1 MGLRDIFGRI
11 VGSSEDR
18 DQGYA
23 LNEKGWHAWYNS
35 QMRQGY
41 GTPLEFA
48 NGIAVSNPDMVIR
61 LGSNPDEVAANYA
74 MSERYRR
81 RSDPSTNDPRLHN
94 VNNDPNWPGALYT
107 ADELLD
113 QSDLQE
119 FENLMKY
126 GQTRIPG
133 ATKWTQDQLHGRSRR
148 DIEDILKGMTP
159 EQREWMIQHYF
170 GERDLSTTPPEW
182 GGTQYGFGQSGRGA
196 PQNVRYD
203 EPFFGH
209 REEEGSGEQ
218 ETGAGDRDRREKRMA
233 NTTRDLLDML
243 PPGLDME
250 YAQGGTIHGI
260 HIDGF
265 AESML
270 GKQTTAGLGIDAYDI
285 EAIKSYLVR
294 IAILGGGERG
304 GFQQYLQGFQLGWF
318 DPSDPL
324 PMTNPSYHA
333 RGQVN
338 EENWDWGRDQGG
350 PTWSGSDSDM
360 RYKIPNEYLTTFNMN
375 PQMFPQWMDNQSVTA
390 GASPGSTIGS
400 GLRGGE
406 PASESENTTI
416 QGGKG
421 RRDGR
426 GNRRDKT
433 VNSLDAEYYRELYE
447 VSMPPMGMKYLVSL
461 PIGSPAPAGS
471 TYLGQKSINA
481 MIDLGD
487 GNEVRVLDL
496 SSEPGVHGITR
507 DLRTNED
514 GESISANPIDSVD
527 EGNSDWDEYIQL
539 AFDNPDEM
547 LSTGR
552 TRIEELKVRV
562 TQMPGLKARA
572 TFVGMD
578 FSAPSW
584 DHLPSVAEL
593 KMRKPISASDP
604 GEPDF
609 DADEAT
615 DDGTDLGA
623 NGDVT
628 ETGDDGPI
636 TFGGR
641 DHHGDRRE
649 EGTAGLSQPFQDA
662 LSAGEGIWM
671 GGEGLGAFQ
680 DALRWRNPDR
690 TYDEDSASE
699 FFAGLADQG
708 LDRFTLEHIDQYL
721 DSLPHPGW
729 TNEDVTQFTLEAQNR
744 TDDITWSVQDV
755 WEYMAG
761 LQDSAWTTDDVDD
774 FLSQR
779 KGEEKTE
786 GSVEALAVDD
796 PEWTKILAG
805 INYEIAQGEPSQ
817 FFPGNID
824 NYLYTHT
831 DGKTY
836 SIGSLPP
843 DMQNSIRTQS
853 LSNPNFVQR
862 AIAHTEA
869 NRPDEWTEDWTV
881 DPLTYQWV
889 APRPMGLDDD
899 GEDSYVDLDGED
911 VSNEVGDGHRGLSI
925 PPNPY
930 HADLGAN
937 YDTTTGQWVLPATT
951 LENYNPNP
959 GGVGWVQ
966 DERGN
971 WGPPPPEV
979 VVDNGVDD
987 GIDVGADPIVIDPVA
1002 SDDPNQSLGLMPD
1015 AAAAAGDRLDR
1026 AGQHFRDPEEE
1037 RRYWDWQL
1045 KPAVDAAEAGFK
1057 GILGDHI
1064 GAGTFGA
1071 GMMDAQTARMM
1082 GDFRRDIGE
1091 DYMFPYMRER
1101 GEEERADI
1109 DTAARIGEAEF
1120 RMGEDQA
1127 SRIFDERMREAE
1139 VTGYLDDT
1147 ISLAQL
1153 GYEAADY
1160 FNEQGNQSID
1170 QRKAYERD
1178 LPGISAAFERVMGR
1192 ELTSSEL
1199 ERLVAG
1205 QDVEVMRPTSSR
1217 YATEEE
1223 IRQSREKI
1231 TLEGRRVSVEENK
1244 LDIDQTLAMLKEW
1257 EVRGYTDTGE
1267 RIGSWLRHMEDRD
1280 YEALVKGG
1288 GYYTRLDDNGN
1299 PLPEL
1304 DANGRPVL
1312 DENGEPVYQR
1322 IRIYGTDE
1330 LADRQFIR
1338 DEDKRNGYHRVST
1351 YVDENGVE
1359 QIRYDQNGDTIIER
1373 VYGSDEIERLDR
1385 ERDDQWARDKYT
1397 GFYHDAAGYGHPIW
1411 IAGEIGLEEERNKLA
1426 KELKQMGFDQETSE
1440 RVAEQNY
1447 KDKIAQG
1454 YWGHDGTKPV
1464 YVMGTQAYDLHVQQ
1478 IANDLS
1484 IDLEEARMF
1493 LRAQEREGFNMVVEV
1508 PLGIDE
1514 DGETIF
1520 GTRLR
1525 RVKGTWKREDEVQS
1539 RADQLTRDGWD
1550 AQTARITAEYEA
1562 RARDRNGYW
1571 QVKQT
1576 YNPTDDTWETQYDN
1590 AGRPILE
1597 WAKGSAESEAW
1608 ITAEASRLKIDEA
1621 FVKDALS
1628 RATGDAAIVREGFI
1642 TARAKALM
1650 SQGKSKEE
1658 AYLQA
1663 REESEALDSE
1673 KFKEQYG
1680 ETLEERLA
1688 KMDLDAA
1695 DKRADAAEKRALIN
1709 ASIQAIATIGAAAFP
1724 LIFGKDGIMN
1734 IGEDGFM
1741 VMGTLAYLRTLFPDA
1756 SDDELE
1762 LINTKI
1768 SGILEEH
1775 GYKVRKA
1782 NGDGEDPGGNGEDPG
1797 GNSTDA
1803 EKALGHVKENENVR
1817 WGPDGPIIDPE
1828 RLNGGPWDDEDWTY
1842 ADTQNQKWFDN
1853 GGVIDID
1860 DLFAADNWEDYLRSG
1875 TSVNINGHEYTAEGF
1890 ADLYRR
1896 SMEDLENNKEEYQ
1909 TLLDNH
1915 TTTVQGEEWHGSG
1928 AGETGPQI
1936 STTEIVN
1943 EEAALGAWIEGYEM
1957 AHGADLEPGRWWQ
1970 DFRGQGKRGLLKA
1983 ASRLMMFNRGV
1994 DMTGK
1999 SESFKDYINLALLA
2013 YFNPT
2018 QLAFYVAG
2026 RTAGGLYDVWSGA
2039 HETRWEAGGIVLPS
2053 AQTLTAPQAGAYWWN
2068 KFMPP
2073 QFHEQLPSGSRNVRG
2088 VWARIRPTKD
2098 DLGREAMTVE
2108 WGTGSGT
2115 SKYGNV
2121 LYKEDLEVFIER
2133 TGQVPFS
2140 FIHMPAPQ
2148 GSGSTDEDGNW
2159 HAYEHLGSFME
2170 QAFDLDF
2177 TPEYALVDVNDNIL
2191 ANMSWDGNPVE
2202 RQFPGE
2208 QVVRFISTKNPEKV
2222 MVVSMSEWEAK
2233 GLEFDAAG
2241 TITIG
2246 DYEPET
2252 PEPEDEGSD
2261 TEEIEIDENIQ
2272 L

>member
-23 LNEKGWHAWYNS
+23 LNEEGWNAWYNS

-41 GTPLEFA
+41 NTPLEFA
-48 NGIAVSNPDMVIR
+48 NAIAVSFPHMVIR

-74 MSERYRR
+74 ESERYRR
-81 RSDPSTNDPRLHN
+81 RTDPSTNDPRLHN
-94 VNNDPNWPGALYT
+94 VNNDPNWPGPLYT
-107 ADELLD
+107 ADELLS
-113 QSDLQE
+113 QSDSQA

-126 GQTRIPG
+126 GQTDIPG

-148 DIEDILKGMTP
+148 DIEDLLKGMTP

-170 GERDLSTTPPEW
+170 GERDLSTTPPNW
-182 GGTQYGFGQSGRGA
+182 GGTQHQYDQSGQGA
-196 PQNVRYD
+196 PQLIRYGYN
-203 EPFFGH
+203 PQQVFGYS
-209 REEEGSGEQ
+209 EEEGSGDE
-218 ETGAGDRDRREKRMA
+218 ETGDGD
-233 NTTRDLLDML
+233 
-243 PPGLDME
+243 
-250 YAQGGTIHGI
+250 
-260 HIDGF
+260 
-265 AESML
+265 
-270 GKQTTAGLGIDAYDI
+270 
-285 EAIKSYLVR
+285 
-294 IAILGGGERG
+294 
-304 GFQQYLQGFQLGWF
+304 
-318 DPSDPL
+318 
-324 PMTNPSYHA
+324 
-333 RGQVN
+333 
-338 EENWDWGRDQGG
+338 
-350 PTWSGSDSDM
+350 
-360 RYKIPNEYLTTFNMN
+360 
-375 PQMFPQWMDNQSVTA
+375 
-390 GASPGSTIGS
+390 
-400 GLRGGE
+400 
-406 PASESENTTI
+406 
-416 QGGKG
+416 
-421 RRDGR
+421 
-426 GNRRDKT
+426 RRDKT

-447 VSMPPMGMKYLVSL
+447 VSMPPMGMKFLVSL

-507 DLRTNED
+507 DLRKNEE
-514 GESISANPIDSVD
+514 GESISANPIESVD

-552 TRIEELKVRV
+552 TRIEEMKVRV
-562 TQMPGLKARA
+562 SQMPGLKTRA
-572 TFVGMD
+572 LFRGMD

-609 DADEAT
+609 DATEAT
-615 DDGTDLGA
+615 DDETDLGA

-628 ETGDDGPI
+628 DTANDGPI

-649 EGTAGLSQPFQDA
+649 EGTAGLSKPFQDA
-662 LSAGEGIWM
+662 LTAGEGIWM
-671 GGEGLGAFQ
+671 GGEGLAAFQ

-744 TDDITWSVQDV
+744 TDDITWSVHDV
-755 WEYMAG
+755 WDYLAG
-761 LQDSAWTTDDVDD
+761 LQNLTWTTDDVDD
-774 FLSQR
+774 FLKTRQR
-779 KGEEKTE
+779 EEETS

-796 PEWTKILAG
+796 PEWDKILAG

-869 NRPDEWTEDWTV
+869 NRPEGWTEDWTV

-971 WGPPPPEV
+971 WGPPPPEAV
-979 VVDNGVDD
+979 VDD
-987 GIDVGADPIVIDPVA
+987 GVDVGADPIVPDPVV

-1037 RRYWDWQL
+1037 RRYWDWNL

-1057 GILGDHI
+1057 DILWDHI
-1064 GAGTFGA
+1064 GRNTFG
-1071 GMMDAQTARMM
+1071 GGSMDAQTAKFMS
-1082 GDFRRDIGE
+1082 DFRRDIGE
-1091 DYMFPYMRER
+1091 DYLFPYMRER

-1120 RMGEDQA
+1120 RMGEDRA
-1127 SRIFDERMREAE
+1127 SRLFDERLREAE
-1139 VTGYLDDT
+1139 LTGYLDDT

-1397 GFYHDAAGYGHPIW
+1397 GFWHDAADYLSPIW
-1411 IAGEIGLEEERNKLA
+1411 IAGEIGLERERNKLA

-1447 KDKIAQG
+1447 KDKISQG

-1650 SQGKSKEE
+1650 GRGLSKEK

-1673 KFKEQYG
+1673 QFKEQYG
-1680 ETLEERLA
+1680 STLEERLA

-1709 ASIQAIATIGAAAFP
+1709 ASIQAIATLGAAAFP
-1724 LIFGKDGIMN
+1724 LIFGEDGILN
-1734 IGEDGFM
+1734 IGEDGYM
-1741 VMGTLAYLRTLFPDA
+1741 VLGTIAWLRSQFPDA
-1756 SDDELE
+1756 SDEELE
-1762 LINTKI
+1762 EIQRKI
-1768 SGILEEH
+1768 GGILEEH
-1775 GYKVRKA
+1775 GYMIRSG
-1782 NGDGEDPGGNGEDPG
+1782 NGDGENGENGEDLGGNGDGNG
-1797 GNSTDA
+1797 GNSTDVA
-1803 EKALGHVKENENVR
+1803 KALGHVKENENVR

-1828 RLNGGPWDDEDWTY
+1828 RLNSGPWDAEDWTY
-1842 ADTQNQKWFDN
+1842 ADSQNQEWFDN

-1890 ADLYRR
+1890 ADLYRK
-1896 SMEDLENNKEEYQ
+1896 SMEDIENNKEEYQ
-1909 TLLDNH
+1909 ALLDKH
-1915 TTTVQGEEWHGSG
+1915 TTTVRGEEWHGSG
-1928 AGETGPQI
+1928 AGVTGPGV
-1936 STTEIVN
+1936 STEEIVN
-1943 EEAALGAWIEGYEM
+1943 EKAALRAWIEGYEM

-1983 ASRLMMFNRGV
+1983 ASRLMMFDRGV

-1999 SESFKDYINLALLA
+1999 SESFKDYLNLALLA

-2073 QFHEQLPSGSRNVRG
+2073 QFDEQLPPSGNVRG

-2108 WGTGSGT
+2108 WGRGGGGT
-2115 SKYGNV
+2115 QYGDV
-2121 LYKEDLEVFIER
+2121 LYREDLEVFIAR

-2140 FIHMPAPQ
+2140 FIHMPAPE

-2159 HAYEHLGSFME
+2159 HAYDHLGSFME

-2177 TPEYALVDVNDNIL
+2177 TPQYALVDVNDNIL

-2208 QVVRFISTKNPEKV
+2208 QVVRFISTENPEKV

-2246 DYEPET
+2246 DYERTDSRPDI
-2252 PEPEDEGSD
+2252 PG
-2261 TEEIEIDENIQ
+2261 EEQ
-2272 L
+2272 RGL

>member
-11 VGSSEDR
+11 VGSSDR

-23 LNEKGWHAWYNS
+23 LNEEGWNAWYNS

-41 GTPLEFA
+41 NTPLEFA
-48 NGIAVSNPDMVIR
+48 NAIAVSFPHMVIR

-74 MSERYRR
+74 ESERYRR
-81 RSDPSTNDPRLHN
+81 RTDPSQNDPRLHN

-170 GERDLSTTPPEW
+170 GERDLSTIPPEW
-182 GGTQYGFGQSGRGA
+182 GGTQFGYGQSGQGA

-218 ETGAGDRDRREKRMA
+218 ETGDGD
-233 NTTRDLLDML
+233 
-243 PPGLDME
+243 
-250 YAQGGTIHGI
+250 
-260 HIDGF
+260 
-265 AESML
+265 
-270 GKQTTAGLGIDAYDI
+270 
-285 EAIKSYLVR
+285 
-294 IAILGGGERG
+294 
-304 GFQQYLQGFQLGWF
+304 
-318 DPSDPL
+318 
-324 PMTNPSYHA
+324 
-333 RGQVN
+333 
-338 EENWDWGRDQGG
+338 
-350 PTWSGSDSDM
+350 
-360 RYKIPNEYLTTFNMN
+360 
-375 PQMFPQWMDNQSVTA
+375 
-390 GASPGSTIGS
+390 
-400 GLRGGE
+400 
-406 PASESENTTI
+406 
-416 QGGKG
+416 
-421 RRDGR
+421 
-426 GNRRDKT
+426 RRDKT

-447 VSMPPMGMKYLVSL
+447 VSMPPMGMKFLVSL
-461 PIGSPAPAGS
+461 PIGSPPPAGG

-514 GESISANPIDSVD
+514 GESVSANPIESVD

-552 TRIEELKVRV
+552 TRIEEMKVRV
-562 TQMPGLKARA
+562 SQMPGLKARA
-572 TFVGMD
+572 LFRGMD

-593 KMRKPISASDP
+593 KMRKPISDDTEYRGSDP

-609 DADEAT
+609 DATEAT

-628 ETGDDGPI
+628 DTANDGPI

-662 LSAGEGIWM
+662 LTAGEGIWM

-699 FFAGLADQG
+699 FFAGLAGQG

-729 TNEDVTQFTLEAQNR
+729 TNEDVTQFTIEAQNR
-744 TDDITWSVQDV
+744 TDDITWSVEDV
-755 WEYMAG
+755 RKYMAG
-761 LQDSAWTTDDVDD
+761 LQSSAWTTDDVDD
-774 FLSQR
+774 FLKTRQ
-779 KGEEKTE
+779 GEEETR

-796 PEWTKILAG
+796 PEWDKILAG

-869 NRPDEWTEDWTV
+869 NRPEGWTEDWTV

-889 APRPMGLDDD
+889 APRPMGNGAVGGWGLDD
-899 GEDSYVDLDGED
+899 VDTFLRSAQNRGVILTADD
-911 VSNEVGDGHRGLSI
+911 VSAYLAELQASGRSSWTNDDVDAYLARQQEGDDGLEVDDGHRGLSI

-951 LENYNPNP
+951 LETYNPNP
-959 GGVGWVQ
+959 GGVDWVQ

-979 VVDNGVDD
+979 VVDD
-987 GIDVGADPIVIDPVA
+987 GADVGADPIVPDPVV

-1037 RRYWDWQL
+1037 RRYWDWNL

-1057 GILGDHI
+1057 DILWDHI
-1064 GAGTFGA
+1064 GRNTFG
-1071 GMMDAQTARMM
+1071 GGSMDAQTAKFMS
-1082 GDFRRDIGE
+1082 DFRRDIGE

-1120 RMGEDQA
+1120 RMGEDRA
-1127 SRIFDERMREAE
+1127 SRLFDERLREAE
-1139 VTGYLDDT
+1139 LTGYLDDT

-1359 QIRYDQNGDTIIER
+1359 QIRYDKNGDTIIER

-1397 GFYHDAAGYGHPIW
+1397 GFWHDAAGYGHPIW

-1493 LRAQEREGFNMVVEV
+1493 LRAQERQGFNMVVEV

-1525 RVKGTWKREDEVQS
+1525 RVKGTWKREDEVQN

-1576 YNPTDDTWETQYDN
+1576 YNATDDTWETQYDN

-1650 SQGKSKEE
+1650 ARGLSKEK

-1673 KFKEQYG
+1673 QFKEQYG
-1680 ETLEERLA
+1680 STLEERLA

-1734 IGEDGFM
+1734 IGEEGFM
-1741 VMGTLAYLRTLFPDA
+1741 VMGTLAWLRSQFPDA
-1756 SDDELE
+1756 SDEELE
-1762 LINTKI
+1762 EIQSKI
-1768 SGILEEH
+1768 GGILEEH
-1775 GYKVRKA
+1775 GYKIRKG
-1782 NGDGEDPGGNGEDPG
+1782 NGDGEDTDDTDDDGDVADG
-1797 GNSTDA
+1797 GNSTEV

-1828 RLNGGPWDDEDWTY
+1828 KLNSGPWDDEDWTY
-1842 ADTQNQKWFDN
+1842 ADTQNQEWFDN

-1890 ADLYRR
+1890 ADLYRK

-1909 TLLDNH
+1909 ALLDKH
-1915 TTTVQGEEWHGSG
+1915 TNRVA
-1928 AGETGPQI
+1928 AGGGVAGTGDV
-1936 STTEIVN
+1936 IVELPN

-1983 ASRLMMFNRGV
+1983 ASRLMMFDRGW

-1999 SESFKDYINLALLA
+1999 SESFKDYLNLAFLA
-2013 YFNPT
+2013 YFNPA

-2026 RTAGGLYDVWSGA
+2026 RTAGGVYDVLSGKHA
-2039 HETRWEAGGIVLPS
+2039 ARWEAKGLVLPA
-2053 AQTLTAPQAGAYWWN
+2053 AQTLTAPQAGAYWFN

-2073 QFHEQLPSGSRNVRG
+2073 QFDQQLPSGSGNVRG

-2108 WGTGSGT
+2108 WGRGGGGT
-2115 SKYGNV
+2115 QYGNV
-2121 LYKEDLEVFIER
+2121 LYREDLEVFIAR

-2140 FIHMPAPQ
+2140 FIHMPAPE

-2159 HAYEHLGSFME
+2159 HAYEHMGSFME

-2177 TPEYALVDVNDNIL
+2177 TPEYALADVNDAIL
-2191 ANMSWDGNPVE
+2191 ATMSWDGNPIE

-2208 QVVRFISTKNPEKV
+2208 QVIRFIGTENPESIK
-2222 MVVSMSEWEAK
+2222 VVSMSEWEAK
-2233 GLEFDAAG
+2233 QAEFDALPGAG
-2241 TITIG
+2241 TLTIG
-2246 DYEPET
+2246 DYERTDTRPDI
-2252 PEPEDEGSD
+2252 PDEEQRG
-2261 TEEIEIDENIQ
+2261 